1 MAVVDEAD
9 RTPGLR
15 ERNRARTH
23 DRIRR
28 EAQAAFAARG
38 FDAVTVEEVAEAAE
52 VSRSTLFRYFPT
64 KEDLVLG
71 SDAARLDALRAGFLD
86 RPADE
91 PVLTSLR
98 HALVALADA
107 YEGDRDELLAR
118 YRLIRATPA
127 LADRVFEYQSAR
139 EDALAAAIAA
149 RLPGDDLRP
158 QVLAA
163 AGMAVVRVAMRTWLT
178 TDSDRTLSDVAGEAL
193 DALIHELAPVG

>member
-1 MAVVDEAD
+1 MAAVDDAEH
-9 RTPGLR
+9 TPGLR

-23 DRIRR
+23 ARIRR

-71 SDAARLDALRAGFLD
+71 GDAARLDALRDGFLD
-86 RPADE
+86 RPVGE
-91 PVLTSLR
+91 PVLVSLR
-98 HALVALADA
+98 AALVALAAA
-107 YEGDRDELLAR
+107 YEGDREELLAR

-127 LADRVFEYQSAR
+127 LSDRLFEHQSAR
-139 EDALAAAIAA
+139 EDALAAVIAE
-149 RLPGDDLRP
+149 RVPGDDLRP
-158 QVLAA
+158 RVLAA

-178 TDSDRTLSDVAGEAL
+178 TESDRTLAEVAGEAL
-193 DALIHELAPVG
+193 DALIHELAPAG